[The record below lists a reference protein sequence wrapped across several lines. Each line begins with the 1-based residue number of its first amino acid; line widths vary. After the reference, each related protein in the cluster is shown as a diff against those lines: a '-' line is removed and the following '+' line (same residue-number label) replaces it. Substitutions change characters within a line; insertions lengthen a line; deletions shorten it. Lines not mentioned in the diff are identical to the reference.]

1 MEKIRKYFILENIF
15 TNVLLITKRKQKELL
30 LLESSIK
37 INKNYLNL
45 LNKWKIICF
54 LILLKL
60 YKSNHII

>member
-45 LNKWKIICF
+45 LNK
-54 LILLKL
+54 
-60 YKSNHII
+60 